1 MTEVLAPPGA
11 QLCPATCG
19 GPMSQGKDRIELEV
33 GLKKAI
39 QWIDE
44 RRRQDPR
51 ASTTTLIDEASR
63 RFELSPIQA
72 DFLYRHFAKPS

>member
-1 MTEVLAPPGA
+1 
-11 QLCPATCG
+11 
-19 GPMSQGKDRIELEV
+19 MSQGKDRMELEV

-39 QWIDE
+39 LWIDE
-44 RRRQDPR
+44 RRRKDPQ
-51 ASTTTLIDEASR
+51 ASTAMLIDEASR

>member
-1 MTEVLAPPGA
+1 MSPGR
-11 QLCPATCG
+11 
-19 GPMSQGKDRIELEV
+19 DRIELEV
-33 GLKKAI
+33 GLTKAI

-44 RRRQDPR
+44 RRRSDPK
-51 ASTTTLIDEASR
+51 ASMATLIDEASR

>member
-1 MTEVLAPPGA
+1 
-11 QLCPATCG
+11 
-19 GPMSQGKDRIELEV
+19 MSQGKDRMELEV

-44 RRRQDPR
+44 RRWENPK
-51 ASTTTLIDEASR
+51 ASMATLIDEASR

>member
-1 MTEVLAPPGA
+1 MA
-11 QLCPATCG
+11 G
-19 GPMSQGKDRIELEV
+19 GPMSQGRDRIELEV

-44 RRRQDPR
+44 RRREDPR
-51 ASTTTLIDEASR
+51 ASTMKLIDEASR

-72 DFLYRHFAKPS
+72 DFLYRHFAKTS

>member
-1 MTEVLAPPGA
+1 
-11 QLCPATCG
+11 
-19 GPMSQGKDRIELEV
+19 MSQGRDRIELEV
-33 GLKKAI
+33 GLRKAI

-44 RRRQDPR
+44 RRRDDPK
-51 ASTTTLIDEASR
+51 APMSTLIDEASR